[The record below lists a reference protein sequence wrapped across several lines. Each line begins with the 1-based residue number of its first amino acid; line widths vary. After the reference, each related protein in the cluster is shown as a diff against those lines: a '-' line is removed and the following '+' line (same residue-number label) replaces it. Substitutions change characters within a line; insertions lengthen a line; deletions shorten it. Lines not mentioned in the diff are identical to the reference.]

1 MFRVQVTRRQGPG
14 FDISFGPNTGSGWV
28 GALWAVLTSGE
39 GPDSH
44 TIQCLI
50 GCEIGP
56 DGRLI
61 RGEYA
66 HAYDGNDYLSLNED
80 LHSWT
85 AGDTSAQI
93 AANKWKADGVAG
105 RIRAILEG
113 RCVETLLRHLE
124 IGKKTLLRTGKREN
138 EEIPPSAL
146 ELGLRSLEVGK
157 CDQMEDCLSH
167 LFRRGKNTP
176 GFTNPTSKSDSPKCP
191 PFSSECFLRWKRDL
205 RNKQQF
211 LQTAAHCEP

>member
-1 MFRVQVTRRQGPG
+1 MSRVQITRRRGPG
-14 FDISFGPNTGSGWV
+14 FDISFGPNTGSEWV
-28 GALWAVLTSGE
+28 GDLWAVLTSGE

-93 AANKWKADGVAG
+93 AADKWKADGVAG

-124 IGKKTLLRTGKREN
+124 IGKKTLQRTGKREN

-157 CDQMEDCLSH
+157 CNQMGDCSES
-167 LFRRGKNTP
+167 TP
-176 GFTNPTSKSDSPKCP
+176 VFTNPTNI
-191 PFSSECFLRWKRDL
+191 RG
-205 RNKQQF
+205 
-211 LQTAAHCEP
+211 